1 MQVVKTL
8 LWQLHICI
16 KSILYSIKIMNI
28 LKNKVFTQTANNLI
42 IFLISFL
49 ILSCGGTEVEEDL
62 GIPLPV
68 ATLEKDSTITTF
80 EYLGAVEGK
89 VNVEIRPQVEGILD
103 SIYVDEGDYVE
114 ANQPLFKI
122 NALPY
127 LEQLKNAQAAVE
139 VEKARLNNA
148 KIELER
154 LQPLVDH
161 QVISEVQLR
170 TAQSDYEVAQSTL
183 EQMQSLEATSRI
195 NVGFTLLKAPV
206 SGYIG
211 RIPKRIGNLV
221 SKGDNEPVTVL
232 SDISEVY
239 VYFSMSESNYL
250 FYKKMSADTTAKRL
264 NPYVKLLLADG
275 TVFDQIGIIDA
286 DAGQI
291 ERSTGSITLRAK
303 FPNPDAILRTGN
315 TGKIILEQI
324 HPDVLLVPQE
334 ATSVIQDKIFVF
346 VLDAE
351 NRAVRRELNVEGKSG
366 KYYIVNE
373 ENLSEGDVIVTAGLD
388 KVTEG
393 TKINPMGEGQVLANN
408 RGE

>member
-1 MQVVKTL
+1 MNFL
-8 LWQLHICI
+8 
-16 KSILYSIKIMNI
+16 KS
-28 LKNKVFTQTANNLI
+28 KVFTNTANKLI

-49 ILSCGGTEVEEDL
+49 ILACGGTEVEEDP

-68 ATLEKDSTITTF
+68 ATLQKDSTVTTF

-154 LQPLVDH
+154 LQPLVEH

-221 SKGDNEPVTVL
+221 SKGDSEPVTVL

-275 TVFDQIGIIDA
+275 TVFDQIGVIDA

-324 HPDVLLVPQE
+324 HPDVLLVPQQ

-388 KVTEG
+388 KITEG
-393 TKINPMGEGQVLANN
+393 TKINPIGEGQVLANN
-408 RGE
+408 KGK

>member
-1 MQVVKTL
+1 
-8 LWQLHICI
+8 
-16 KSILYSIKIMNI
+16 MNT
-28 LKNKVFTQTANNLI
+28 LKNTVFIPVANILI
-42 IFLISFL
+42 IFLISFF
-49 ILSCGGTEVEEDL
+49 ILSCGGGEVEEDP

-68 ATLEKDSTITTF
+68 ATLQKDSTITTF

-114 ANQPLFKI
+114 ENQPLFKI

-154 LQPLVDH
+154 LQPLVEH
-161 QVISEVQLR
+161 EVISEVQLR

-206 SGYIG
+206 NGYIG

-221 SKGDNEPVTVL
+221 AKGDNEPVTVL

-239 VYFSMSESNYL
+239 VYFAMSESDYL

-264 NPYVKLLLADG
+264 NPQVKLVLADG
-275 TVFDQIGIIDA
+275 TLFDQIGVIDA

-303 FPNPDAILRTGN
+303 FANPDAILRTGN

-324 HPDVLLVPQE
+324 HPDVLLVPQH
-334 ATSVIQDKIFVF
+334 ATSVIQDKMFVF
-346 VLDAE
+346 VLDEE
-351 NRAVRRELNVEGKSG
+351 NRTVRKEIKVEGKSG
-366 KYYIVNE
+366 KNYIVNE

-393 TKINPMGEGQVLANN
+393 TKINPLANGEILANN
-408 RGE
+408 KGE

>member
-1 MQVVKTL
+1 VSAL
-8 LWQLHICI
+8 C
-16 KSILYSIKIMNI
+16 
-28 LKNKVFTQTANNLI
+28 
-42 IFLISFL
+42 
-49 ILSCGGTEVEEDL
+49 LSCGPTEVEEDK

-68 ATLEKDSTITTF
+68 ATLKKDSTVTTF

-103 SIYVDEGDYVE
+103 SIYVDEGDFVKE
-114 ANQPLFKI
+114 NQPLFKI

-139 VEKARLNNA
+139 VERARLNNA

-154 LQPLVDH
+154 LQPLVEH

-195 NVGFTLLKAPV
+195 NVDFTMLKAPV

-239 VYFSMSESNYL
+239 VYFAMSESNYL
-250 FYKKMSADTTAKRL
+250 FYKKMSADTTARRL
-264 NPYVKLLLADG
+264 NPNVKLVLADG
-275 TVFDQIGIIDA
+275 TLFDQIGVIDA

-303 FPNPDAILRTGN
+303 FDNPDAILRTGN

-324 HPDVLLVPQE
+324 HPDVLLVPQQ
-334 ATSVIQDKIFVF
+334 ATSVIQDKMFVF
-346 VLDAE
+346 VLDGE
-351 NRAVRRELNVEGKSG
+351 NQAVRKEIKVEGQSG
-366 KYYIVNE
+366 QYYIVNE
-373 ENLSEGDVIVTAGLD
+373 ENLSEGDVIITAGLD

-393 TKINPMGEGQVLANN
+393 TKIDPIGEGQVLANN
-408 RGE
+408 KRE

>member
-1 MQVVKTL
+1 MQPAK
-8 LWQLHICI
+8 I
-16 KSILYSIKIMNI
+16 SIIYFVSVLC
-28 LKNKVFTQTANNLI
+28 
-42 IFLISFL
+42 
-49 ILSCGGTEVEEDL
+49 LSCGRSEVEEDK
-62 GIPLPV
+62 GISLPV
-68 ATLEKDSTITTF
+68 AALKKDSTVTTF

-103 SIYVDEGDYVE
+103 SIYVDEGDFVE
-114 ANQPLFKI
+114 ENQPLFKI

-154 LQPLVDH
+154 LQPLVEH

-221 SKGDNEPVTVL
+221 SKGDSEPVTVL

-239 VYFSMSESNYL
+239 VYFAMSESNYL
-250 FYKKMSADTTAKRL
+250 FYKKMSSDTTARRL
-264 NPYVKLLLADG
+264 NPNVKLVLADG
-275 TVFDQIGIIDA
+275 TLFDQIGVIDA

-303 FPNPDAILRTGN
+303 FDNPDAILRTGN

-324 HPDVLLVPQE
+324 HPDVLLVPQQ
-334 ATSVIQDKIFVF
+334 ATSVIQDKMFVF
-346 VLDAE
+346 ILDQE
-351 NRAVRRELNVEGKSG
+351 NKAVRKEIKVEGQSG
-366 KYYIVNE
+366 QYYIVNE
-373 ENLSEGDVIVTAGLD
+373 ENLSEGDIIITAGLD

-393 TKINPMGEGQVLANN
+393 TKIDPIGEGQVLANN
-408 RGE
+408 KKE

>member
-1 MQVVKTL
+1 
-8 LWQLHICI
+8 
-16 KSILYSIKIMNI
+16 MNI
-28 LKNKVFTQTANNLI
+28 LENRVFTSTANNLI

-49 ILSCGGTEVEEDL
+49 ILSCGGTEVEEDP

-68 ATLEKDSTITTF
+68 ATLVKDSTITTF

-154 LQPLVDH
+154 LQPLVEN

-221 SKGDNEPVTVL
+221 SKGDSEPVTVL

-275 TVFDQIGIIDA
+275 TVFDQIGVIDA

-324 HPDVLLVPQE
+324 HPDVLLVPQQ

-393 TKINPMGEGQVLANN
+393 TKISPIGEGQVLANN

>member
-1 MQVVKTL
+1 
-8 LWQLHICI
+8 
-16 KSILYSIKIMNI
+16 MNI
-28 LKNKVFTQTANNLI
+28 LKNKVFTSTANNLI

-49 ILSCGGTEVEEDL
+49 ILSCGGTEVEEDP

-154 LQPLVDH
+154 LQPLVEH

-221 SKGDNEPVTVL
+221 SKGDSEPVTVL

-275 TVFDQIGIIDA
+275 TVFDQIGVIDA

-351 NRAVRRELNVEGKSG
+351 NKAVRRELNVEGKSG

-373 ENLSEGDVIVTAGLD
+373 ENISEGDVIVTAGLD

-393 TKINPMGEGQVLANN
+393 TKINPIGEGQVLANN

>member
-1 MQVVKTL
+1 MKIIPKIFNSSTSFL
-8 LWQLHICI
+8 LL
-16 KSILYSIKIMNI
+16 
-28 LKNKVFTQTANNLI
+28 
-42 IFLISFL
+42 IFLIST
-49 ILSCGGTEVEEDL
+49 ICLSCGSSEEEEDL

-68 ATLEKDSTITTF
+68 RVLAKDSTITTF

-103 SIYVDEGDYVE
+103 SIYVDEGEYVE
-114 ANQPLFKI
+114 ENQPLFKI

-154 LQPLVDH
+154 LQPLVEH

-183 EQMQSLEATSRI
+183 EQMESLEATSRI
-195 NVGFTLLKAPV
+195 NVGFTMLKAPV

-221 SKGDNEPVTVL
+221 AKGDDEPVTVL

-239 VYFSMSESNYL
+239 VYFAMSESNYL
-250 FYKKMSADTTAKRL
+250 FYKKMSADTTARRL
-264 NPYVKLLLADG
+264 NPYVKLILADG
-275 TVFDQIGIIDA
+275 TLFDQIGIIDA
-286 DAGQI
+286 DAGQV

-303 FPNPDAILRTGN
+303 FDNPDAILRTGN
-315 TGKIILEQI
+315 TGKIILEQV
-324 HPDVLLVPQE
+324 HPDVLLVPQQ
-334 ATSVIQDKIFVF
+334 ATQVIQDKMFVF
-346 VLDAE
+346 ILDEE
-351 NRAVRRELNVEGKSG
+351 NRAVRKEIKVDGKSG
-366 KYYIVNE
+366 KNYIVNE
-373 ENLSEGDVIVTAGLD
+373 ENLSEGDVVVMAGLD
-388 KVTEG
+388 KITEG
-393 TKINPMGEGQVLANN
+393 TKINPISDGQVLANSQE
-408 RGE
+408 RP